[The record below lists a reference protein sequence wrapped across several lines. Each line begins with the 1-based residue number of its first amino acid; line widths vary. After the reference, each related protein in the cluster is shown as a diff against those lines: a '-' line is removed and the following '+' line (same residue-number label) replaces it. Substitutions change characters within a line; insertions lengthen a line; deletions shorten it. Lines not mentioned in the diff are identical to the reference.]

1 MGDLTK
7 QLDELLER
15 ELIKQFYLRV
25 SQGEDGRLA
34 VEQVAFLRSQD
45 LAALI
50 HIDERTIRGWA
61 KKNLIPSFKPPGS
74 SVFLFD
80 LNDVIRALKNE
91 AALET
96 GQKQKV
102 SLRIAAP

>member
-1 MGDLTK
+1 MGSLSR
-7 QLDELLER
+7 QLGELLEN
-15 ELIKQFYLRV
+15 ELINPIYFKV
-25 SQGEDGRLA
+25 SQVDDGRLA

-96 GQKQKV
+96 GQKQKA

>member
-1 MGDLTK
+1 MGDLSK
-7 QLDELLER
+7 QLGELLEK
-15 ELIKQFYLRV
+15 ELTNPVYFKV
-25 SQGEDGRLA
+25 SQGEDGRLT

-61 KKNLIPSFKPPGS
+61 KNNLIPSFKPPGS

-80 LNDVIRALKNE
+80 LNDVIRALKNGAPVE
-91 AALET
+91 A
-96 GQKQKV
+96 GQDRRPG
-102 SLRIAAP
+102 LRIAPP